1 MFRRGVGVF
10 NGRICSVL
18 RIAVPGSV
26 FLGIE
31 PQLSEL
37 SQLEPS
43 GDRR

>member
-10 NGRICSVL
+10 NGKICSVL

-31 PQLSEL
+31 PQLAL
-37 SQLEPS
+37 GAQPA
-43 GDRR
+43 RAKW